1 MALNVSEIGFQNTSL
16 EQRNT
21 QAVVAAFFSS
31 ELSLR
36 TQDGDL
42 VNLSFD
48 AEQSLS
54 ESHTQTLTQDNGTVQ
69 QFSSVARA
77 AASYSLTIQ
86 GDLNE
91 EELAAINKLAAEIAP
106 LAREFFASG
115 ELNLEDAINVLA
127 NNLGVIQQVE
137 LALERTVVATFE
149 TRSISRLPEEA
160 GYINDIGTLDNQ
172 ASELETDGI
181 RDFPALVQATIDAVF
196 ESEAKQIPEH
206 DLILRSLKD
215 LLDFIRNQLGEFFNP
230 PTGLAALPVESAT
243 VTDGAIDIGDGLEHA
258 LAQITALVAIT
269 QFQRFA
275 RTGGGAGGCAGA
287 AHDAAFQN
295 HIRLDGRIAARVQN
309 LTSLDI
315 NDFCHL
321 YLLAPYIESI
331 G

>member
-16 EQRNT
+16 EQRST
-21 QAVVAAFFSS
+21 KAAVAAFFSS
-31 ELSLR
+31 ELSVR
-36 TQDGDL
+36 TQEGDF
-42 VNLSFD
+42 VKLSFD
-48 AEQSLS
+48 GEQSLS
-54 ESHTQTLTQDNGTVQ
+54 ESRTQTLTQDNGTVQ
-69 QFSSVARA
+69 EFSLVARA

-115 ELNLEDAINVLA
+115 ELNLEDPINVLA

-160 GYINDIGTLDNQ
+160 GYINDIRTLDNQ

-215 LLDFIRNQLGEFFNP
+215 LLDFILNQLGEFFNP

-243 VTDGAIDIGDGLEHA
+243 VTDGAIDIEPSPP
-258 LAQITALVAIT
+258 QS
-269 QFQRFA
+269 
-275 RTGGGAGGCAGA
+275 
-287 AHDAAFQN
+287 
-295 HIRLDGRIAARVQN
+295 
-309 LTSLDI
+309 TSVEDI
-315 NDFCHL
+315 V
-321 YLLAPYIESI
+321 
-331 G
+331 

>member
-16 EQRNT
+16 EQRST
-21 QAVVAAFFSS
+21 KAAVAAFFSS
-31 ELSLR
+31 ELSVR
-36 TQDGDL
+36 TQEGDF
-42 VNLSFD
+42 VKLSFD
-48 AEQSLS
+48 GEQSLS
-54 ESHTQTLTQDNGTVQ
+54 ESRAQTLTQDNGTVQ
-69 QFSSVARA
+69 EFSSVARA

-243 VTDGAIDIGDGLEHA
+243 VTDGATDIEPSPP
-258 LAQITALVAIT
+258 QS
-269 QFQRFA
+269 
-275 RTGGGAGGCAGA
+275 
-287 AHDAAFQN
+287 
-295 HIRLDGRIAARVQN
+295 
-309 LTSLDI
+309 TSVEDI
-315 NDFCHL
+315 V
-321 YLLAPYIESI
+321 
-331 G
+331 

>member
-181 RDFPALVQATIDAVF
+181 RDFPALVQAT
-196 ESEAKQIPEH
+196 QIPEH

-215 LLDFIRNQLGEFFNP
+215 LLDFILNQLGEFFNP

-243 VTDGAIDIGDGLEHA
+243 VTDGAIDIEPSPP
-258 LAQITALVAIT
+258 QS
-269 QFQRFA
+269 
-275 RTGGGAGGCAGA
+275 
-287 AHDAAFQN
+287 
-295 HIRLDGRIAARVQN
+295 
-309 LTSLDI
+309 TSVEDI
-315 NDFCHL
+315 V
-321 YLLAPYIESI
+321 
-331 G
+331 